1 MFATSS
7 ARRFRVAAITAATS
21 ACLILGRAEMG
32 TAQEDRERRIVT
44 QDAQECPTGSVWRG
58 DLGIE
63 GLECNCSFSVTRSGE
78 MEWHFRSEPVIRGVR
93 EGGVADGKLRAG
105 DVITGIDDVLI
116 TTSEGGRRFANVR
129 PGQRVTLMVR
139 RNERIARV
147 HVVAGSRCEALPA
160 LVPGEPFVPAEPAEP
175 LELEVAEPVPAPEPV
190 EGVAVDVEPLPGPE
204 LVPGVPLRHA
214 WPAGWFGFGISCSC
228 SVRAGAAGAPPVW
241 RFHEPPEVYSVESG
255 SPAESAGL
263 RRGDVVLE
271 IDGVPLTSDE
281 GGARF
286 GTVRAGQTVTFK
298 YRRGGR
304 TDEVT
309 MTALERLVTGEVPL
323 PDEEAAAELV
333 SQMREVQARQQ
344 ALMQALRGAE
354 LQGALRE
361 RELAEELAA
370 MAETQEDARRY
381 LEAMLQER
389 QRARERERAREPR
402 PDRPSPEQ
410 LRWVGEVG
418 DVNVEVRGSSSVVTT
433 IIEEGREILIVT
445 RDAQIRIRLK
455 D

>member
-21 ACLILGRAEMG
+21 ACLILGRAETG

-175 LELEVAEPVPAPEPV
+175 LELEVAEPVPAHRPSGGSTSRP
-190 EGVAVDVEPLPGPE
+190 
-204 LVPGVPLRHA
+204 R
-214 WPAGWFGFGISCSC
+214 STRS
-228 SVRAGAAGAPPVW
+228 SRAARRRALGCGAAMCYWKSTAS
-241 RFHEPPEVYSVESG
+241 R
-255 SPAESAGL
+255 SPAMRAAPASAPCGP
-263 RRGDVVLE
+263 VK
-271 IDGVPLTSDE
+271 P
-281 GGARF
+281 
-286 GTVRAGQTVTFK
+286 
-298 YRRGGR
+298 
-304 TDEVT
+304 
-309 MTALERLVTGEVPL
+309 
-323 PDEEAAAELV
+323 
-333 SQMREVQARQQ
+333 
-344 ALMQALRGAE
+344 
-354 LQGALRE
+354 
-361 RELAEELAA
+361 
-370 MAETQEDARRY
+370 
-381 LEAMLQER
+381 
-389 QRARERERAREPR
+389 
-402 PDRPSPEQ
+402 
-410 LRWVGEVG
+410 
-418 DVNVEVRGSSSVVTT
+418 
-433 IIEEGREILIVT
+433 
-445 RDAQIRIRLK
+445 
-455 D
+455 